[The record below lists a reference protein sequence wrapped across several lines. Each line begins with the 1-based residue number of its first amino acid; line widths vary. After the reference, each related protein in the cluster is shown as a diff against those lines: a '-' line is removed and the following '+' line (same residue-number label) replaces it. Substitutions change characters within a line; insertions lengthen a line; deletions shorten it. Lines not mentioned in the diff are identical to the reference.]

1 MNYEK
6 WKTENE
12 NEWSKNQLLE
22 NGHVNE
28 FEWNLNEIWMKF
40 EWNLNEIWM
49 KLNEVEWMW
58 MRLNDFDWKRIKMNE
73 CEWNVMINRE
83 WKGKKKNESE
93 RSLECEREWKWVMV
107 LMNYTEQENGGF
119 SSV

>member
-40 EWNLNEIWM
+40 EWSWM
-49 KLNEVEWMW
+49 NVNEVEWFWLKKNKNEW
-58 MRLNDFDWKRIKMNE
+58 MRMKCYDKSRMKRKE
-73 CEWNVMINRE
+73 
-83 WKGKKKNESE
+83 K
-93 RSLECEREWKWVMV
+93 
-107 LMNYTEQENGGF
+107 
-119 SSV
+119 